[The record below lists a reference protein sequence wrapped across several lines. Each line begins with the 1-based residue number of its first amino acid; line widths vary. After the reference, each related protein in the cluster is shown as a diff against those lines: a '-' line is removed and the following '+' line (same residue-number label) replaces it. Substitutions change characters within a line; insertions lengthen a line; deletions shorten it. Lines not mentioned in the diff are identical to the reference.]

1 MITEIPTEMTNVTE
15 FIRIRQRIELLAKQ
29 IESTIKEKAA
39 DESSKKLEEASELL
53 VRLTDMANNDIQD
66 IVIGRLTRQ
75 LASFG
80 IKVGKL
86 PVRKRVVKKQLVV
99 VQ

>member
-1 MITEIPTEMTNVTE
+1 MITGLTIEMTNVVE

-29 IESTIKEKAA
+29 IDFTTKQKAA
-39 DESSKKLEEASELL
+39 AESSQRLDEASKLL
-53 VRLTDMANNDIQD
+53 VTLTAMANNDIQD

-75 LASFG
+75 LASLG

-86 PVRKRVVKKQLVV
+86 PIKKRVAKKQLAL
-99 VQ
+99 

>member
-1 MITEIPTEMTNVTE
+1 MITGLTIEMTNVVE

-29 IESTIKEKAA
+29 IDFTTKQKAA
-39 DESSKKLEEASELL
+39 VESSQRLDEASKLL
-53 VRLTDMANNDIQD
+53 VTLTVMANNDIQD

-75 LASFG
+75 LASLG

-86 PVRKRVVKKQLVV
+86 PIKKRVAKKQLAV
-99 VQ
+99 

>member
-1 MITEIPTEMTNVTE
+1 MITGLTSEMTNVVE

-29 IESTIKEKAA
+29 IDFTTKQKAA
-39 DESSKKLEEASELL
+39 AESSQRLDEASKLL
-53 VRLTDMANNDIQD
+53 VTLTAMANNDIQD

-75 LASFG
+75 LASLG

-86 PVRKRVVKKQLVV
+86 PSKKRVAKKQLAL
-99 VQ
+99 

>member
-1 MITEIPTEMTNVTE
+1 MITGLTTEMTNVVE

-29 IESTIKEKAA
+29 IDFTTKQKAA
-39 DESSKKLEEASELL
+39 AESSHRLDEASKLL
-53 VRLTDMANNDIQD
+53 VTLTAMANNDIQD

-75 LASFG
+75 LASLG

-86 PVRKRVVKKQLVV
+86 PIKKRVAKKQLAV
-99 VQ
+99 

>member
-1 MITEIPTEMTNVTE
+1 MITGLTSEMTNVVE

-29 IESTIKEKAA
+29 IDFTTKQKAAAESTQRL
-39 DESSKKLEEASELL
+39 DEASKLL
-53 VRLTDMANNDIQD
+53 VTLTAMAANDIQD

-75 LASFG
+75 LASLG

-86 PVRKRVVKKQLVV
+86 PSKKRVAKKQLAL
-99 VQ
+99 

>member
-1 MITEIPTEMTNVTE
+1 MITEISTEMTNVAE
-15 FIRIRQRIELLAKQ
+15 FIRVRQRIELLAKQ

-39 DESSKKLEEASELL
+39 AESSHRLEEASGLL
-53 VRLTDMANNDIQD
+53 VSLTDMANNDIQD

-75 LASFG
+75 LASLG

-86 PVRKRVVKKQLVV
+86 PIKKRVAKKQLVV
-99 VQ
+99 RP

>member
-1 MITEIPTEMTNVTE
+1 MITGLTIEMTNVVE

-29 IESTIKEKAA
+29 IDFTTKQKAA
-39 DESSKKLEEASELL
+39 AESSQRLDEASKLL
-53 VRLTDMANNDIQD
+53 VTLTAMANNDIQD

-75 LASFG
+75 LASLG

-86 PVRKRVVKKQLVV
+86 PSKKRVAKKQLAV
-99 VQ
+99 